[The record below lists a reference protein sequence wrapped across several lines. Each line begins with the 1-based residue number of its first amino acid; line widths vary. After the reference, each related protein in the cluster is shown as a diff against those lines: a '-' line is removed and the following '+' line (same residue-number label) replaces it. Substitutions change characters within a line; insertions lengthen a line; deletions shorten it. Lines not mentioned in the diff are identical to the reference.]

1 MVSFYDN
8 VYIPTFTVPISW
20 SGNPAS
26 CGAGS
31 TSQAYIDASFDLINY
46 YRAMVELPPVV
57 NDTSKN
63 ASSQEAALMMSVN
76 NSLSHTPPDDWEC
89 FSPEGDAAA
98 GKSNIALGAA
108 GPDAIRLYIW
118 DFGSSNAAVG
128 HRRWVLSPTRYSFGI
143 GSVGGGTRDAN
154 SLWVFAGTTSRPPTD
169 IVAWP
174 PRGFVPYRLVYPRW
188 SFSLN
193 TAPYANYSSASVSM
207 YEKGIPVTLNIVST
221 EDNYGDNT
229 LVWEPSGLAFSSGQD
244 DRKFTIVIS
253 NITNAG
259 QSEYSY
265 QVTVIDPSMAPS
277 VIFSDSFE

>member
-1 MVSFYDN
+1 
-8 VYIPTFTVPISW
+8 
-20 SGNPAS
+20 
-26 CGAGS
+26 
-31 TSQAYIDASFDLINY
+31 
-46 YRAMVELPPVV
+46 
-57 NDTSKN
+57 
-63 ASSQEAALMMSVN
+63 MMSVN

-174 PRGFVPYRLVYPRW
+174 PRGFVPYRLVYPLW

-193 TAPYANYSSASVSM
+193 NAPAADYRSASISM
-207 YEKGIPVTLNIVST
+207 YEKGILVTLNIVST
-221 EDNYGDNT
+221 EDNFGDNT